1 MCQGELLLACMGC
14 RGRRGKGRTRDNKVV
29 GAHICCKHVDQKFHF
44 HNNWQTIA
52 KGKYERISLTS
63 AQVFETSVTT
73 TDKSPS

>member
-14 RGRRGKGRTRDNKVV
+14 RERRGKGRTRDNKVV

-52 KGKYERISLTS
+52 KGKCKRIS
-63 AQVFETSVTT
+63 
-73 TDKSPS
+73 P